1 MFCRAGLPALLA
13 PSEVEGSVVEGPP
26 AVLEDREL
34 SDNCRSQTARTTCQ
48 GISMAIRFLPFQ
60 LRPSL
65 WLALCVLPGALIL
78 ASTAGFAS
86 SDAGSPHPVV
96 VRGMVTLADGSP
108 AVGGGIC
115 LGGRVSFWPVQ
126 DGAFEFDVE
135 NLEPGDYWLDYVKA
149 GIAIVR
155 VVHIAQGQR
164 EASVALRLGE
174 HRVVEG
180 TVVTEDLPDG
190 APNAEVGVRRPVISG
205 QIFELTLDAAKDG
218 TFQLDGLELDECSIQ
233 ARVPYHRPSD
243 WVQIRPPFPMRVKL
257 HAQRDTVI
265 MGRVLEGYGGKPV
278 PGAHVAFGTKGRY
291 GSTTA
296 DEQGHF
302 EFTGLDPGM
311 YRIEAYAR
319 FFSRED
325 VILNLLEGR
334 QVLGLEICLLKAAEH
349 PVGGRVLGP
358 DGKTGVPGA
367 NVSFGELHHHPPLP
381 PGQKAGGW
389 SGPGVPQIT
398 YSTVTREGGDYFIR
412 LPVPPVR
419 GDPWHPWEVDVEA
432 EGYLSRKYML
442 YLDPNSAGPF
452 DFQIF
457 HGGQLSGVVSL
468 PEGPRLPERT
478 VAELQIQMGIIA
490 PPGKLG
496 EFGSS
501 QSAGAPNA
509 GAWVSPEVPVSPETG
524 RFDFGLVQPG
534 EHWLVVR
541 VAGQEILRK
550 KVTIKEGEA
559 LSVELPA
566 PAQATH

>member
-1 MFCRAGLPALLA
+1 MATRFRPVQLQFSLC
-13 PSEVEGSVVEGPP
+13 
-26 AVLEDREL
+26 AV
-34 SDNCRSQTARTTCQ
+34 A
-48 GISMAIRFLPFQ
+48 
-60 LRPSL
+60 
-65 WLALCVLPGALIL
+65 GALIL
-78 ASTAGFAS
+78 ASAAGFAS

-96 VRGMVTLADGSP
+96 VRGTVTLADGSP
-108 AVGGGIC
+108 AVGGGIN
-115 LGGRVSFWPVQ
+115 LGGRACFWPVQ

-135 NLEPGDYWLDYVKA
+135 NLEPGDYWLDYLKA

-155 VVHIAQGQR
+155 VVHIGQGQG

-174 HRVVEG
+174 HRVAEG
-180 TVVTEDLPDG
+180 RVVTDDLPDG
-190 APNAEVGVRRPVISG
+190 VPNAEVRVKRPVIGG
-205 QIFELTLDAAKDG
+205 QIFELTLTAAKDG
-218 TFQLDGLELDECSIQ
+218 TFQLDGPELDGCSIQ
-233 ARVPYHRPSD
+233 ARVPYHRPSE
-243 WVQIRPPFPMRVKL
+243 WVKIEPPFPTRVKL

-325 VILNLLEGR
+325 VIVNLHEGR
-334 QVLGLEICLLKAAEH
+334 QVLGLEIHLLTQAAY
-349 PVGGRVLGP
+349 PVGGRVFGP
-358 DGKTGVPGA
+358 DGKTGIPGA
-367 NVSFGELHHHPPLP
+367 KLSFGELFHHPPLP
-381 PGQKAGGW
+381 PGQEGGGW
-389 SGPGVPQIT
+389 SGPGVPQIS
-398 YSTVTREGGDYFIR
+398 YSTVTREDGNYFVR

-432 EGYLSRKYML
+432 ESYLSRKYML

-452 DFQIF
+452 DFQVF
-457 HGGQLSGVVSL
+457 HGGRLSGIVSL
-468 PEGPRLPERT
+468 PEKGRLPEQT

-496 EFGSS
+496 QFASS
-501 QSAGAPNA
+501 QRAAAPNA
-509 GAWVSPEVPVSPETG
+509 GAWVSPEAPVSPESG

-534 EHWLVVR
+534 EHRLVVR
-541 VAGQEILRK
+541 VAGEPK
-550 KVTIKEGEA
+550 FKTKVTIKEGESLVINVPA
-559 LSVELPA
+559 LA
-566 PAQATH
+566 GANH